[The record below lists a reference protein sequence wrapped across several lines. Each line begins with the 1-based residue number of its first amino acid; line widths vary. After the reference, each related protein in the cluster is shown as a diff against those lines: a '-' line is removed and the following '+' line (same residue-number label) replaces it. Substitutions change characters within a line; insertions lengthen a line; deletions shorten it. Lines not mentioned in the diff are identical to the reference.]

1 MEKKVE
7 ITIHKPVAAVWEITM
22 DCNMRCKHCG
32 SSCSGPLPDELTT
45 EEALAVC
52 DSLGCLGLQRIT
64 LSGGEP
70 FTRDDWH
77 LIVGRLT
84 KNKVMTNILS
94 NGWFIDAEIV
104 KKAKDAGAV
113 NVGISLD
120 GVEETHDYI
129 RKKGSFA
136 RIMNALDVLREL
148 GMSTAIATSIH
159 KKNIT
164 QLPEIKEILIAKGVK
179 NWQLQAAMPM
189 GNLLKHMD
197 WIPEPED
204 VDRVIDFAYDAMK
217 EGRIRVHLSDD
228 VGYFNLKEIEVR
240 KNAQRSE
247 FFSGI
252 WEGCP
257 AGTRALGIRCNG
269 EILGCLSIRDDSYI
283 EGNVRE
289 IPLEKM
295 WNDPEK
301 FNWFRTLSKNKLS
314 GFCKICQYGNY
325 CLGGCSSNKLT
336 RYHTMT
342 ENQFCSYWSAAHQEK
357 QKIAGITDVDLLTA
371 KGRELAQNED
381 FQLAEIHLSRA
392 LELKPGDTELLN
404 LLGYTHYF
412 LENYPECE
420 TCNRRVL
427 ETDADNAYSLKGL
440 GLALS
445 KQGDVEEGI
454 GLLKKAVERCDENF
468 MDPYH
473 DLAVTL
479 MENNRCPEALAVLEE
494 GRNRSQAFKNR
505 SEEFYRQL
513 KEKMEP

>member
-1 MEKKVE
+1 MEE
-7 ITIHKPVAAVWEITM
+7 IIEKTIYKPVAAVWEITM

-45 EEALAVC
+45 EEALEVC
-52 DSLGCLGLQRIT
+52 DSLGRLGLQRIT

-77 LIVGRLT
+77 LIVARLS
-84 KNKVMTNILS
+84 KNQVITNILS
-94 NGWFIDAEIV
+94 NGWFIDREIA
-104 KKAKDAGAV
+104 KKAGDAGAV
-113 NVGISLD
+113 NIGISLD

-129 RKKGSFA
+129 RKKGSYA
-136 RIMNALDVLREL
+136 RIMNALDVLREQD
-148 GMSTAIATSIH
+148 MSTAIATSIH
-159 KKNIT
+159 KKNIHE
-164 QLPEIKEILIAKGVK
+164 LPEIKEVLIEKGVK

-189 GNLLKHMD
+189 GNLLNHMD
-197 WIPEPED
+197 WIPGPED
-204 VDRVIDFAYDAMK
+204 VDRIIDFAYDAMK

-240 KNAQRSE
+240 KSTQRSE
-247 FFSGI
+247 LFTGI
-252 WEGCP
+252 WDGCP

-269 EILGCLSIRDDSYI
+269 DILGCLSIRDDSYI

-289 IPLEKM
+289 IPLEKI
-295 WNDPEK
+295 WNNPDG
-301 FNWFRTLSKNKLS
+301 FAWFRSLSKNKLS

-336 RYHTMT
+336 RYDTMT
-342 ENQFCSYWSAAHQEK
+342 ENQFCAYWAAAHQEK
-357 QKIAGITDVDLLTA
+357 QKAAQITDVDLLTS

-381 FQLAEIHLSRA
+381 YQSAEIYLSRA
-392 LELKPGDTELLN
+392 LEMKPGDTELLN
-404 LLGYTHYF
+404 LLGYAHYF

-420 TCNRRVL
+420 TCNRRAL
-427 ETDADNAYSLKGL
+427 ETDTDNAYSLKGL

-445 KQGDVEEGI
+445 KQGRVDEGI
-454 GLLKKAVERCDENF
+454 KLLKKAVEHCNENF

-479 MENNRCPEALAVLEE
+479 MENNRPAEALTVLEE
-494 GRNRSQAFKNR
+494 GRNRSPAFKNR
-505 SEEFYRQL
+505 SEKFYRQL
-513 KEKMEP
+513 KENTKQ